1 MSTASS
7 CSRLA
12 SRPLG
17 LRALVPLAAVVL
29 FAGAGCA
36 AKREAPP
43 SSRALDSASGP
54 VAQAAVAAGGATAA
68 AGADAKPL
76 AAGRA
81 LVVTVEMTLTAR
93 NPDAVAL
100 RLRDEAARAGGFV
113 ADASAQGSAGS
124 PESRS
129 ARVVLRVPAD
139 RTRSLRAL
147 VADLGTIT
155 SDTEKSE
162 DVTEQRADLDARLG
176 NARAQEKRLVEIMAH
191 KTGSVGEVLEV
202 ERELARVRES
212 VERLDAQKRGLDG
225 KIDLATVTVSVQSTY
240 VPTAAKEEGA
250 LARIAGAFRAGLT
263 ATGALALYAA
273 MAFAA
278 ASPVLVPLG
287 VLAALVVVVTRRRR
301 RAQLAAM
308 AAVRGTPEVR
318 EVAA

>member
-1 MSTASS
+1 
-7 CSRLA
+7 
-12 SRPLG
+12 
-17 LRALVPLAAVVL
+17 VPLAAVVL

-54 VAQAAVAAGGATAA
+54 VAQAAVAAGGATGA

-113 ADASAQGSAGS
+113 ADASAQGSA
-124 PESRS
+124 ESRS